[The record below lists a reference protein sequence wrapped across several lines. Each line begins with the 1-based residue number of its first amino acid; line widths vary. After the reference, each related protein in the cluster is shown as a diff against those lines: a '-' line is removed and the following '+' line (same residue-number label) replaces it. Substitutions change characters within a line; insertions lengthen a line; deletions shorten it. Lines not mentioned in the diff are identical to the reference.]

1 MNTEN
6 NKRYMTTEENIL
18 NAYNRLASSKRVD
31 QITVSDICRTAG
43 IHRTSFYGHFQD
55 IHTLQSKVDAL
66 QMQKLLDCFMHGGTW
81 NLKEGLQMQLQ
92 FFMKTVVF

>member
-66 QMQKLLDCFMHGGTW
+66 QRIGMNTELSDLRIGVFREI
-81 NLKEGLQMQLQ
+81 EGFPIGSLNC
-92 FFMKTVVF
+92 

>member
-31 QITVSDICRTAG
+31 QITVSDICRMFCFFD
-43 IHRTSFYGHFQD
+43 IVHFFIRQID
-55 IHTLQSKVDAL
+55 I
-66 QMQKLLDCFMHGGTW
+66 
-81 NLKEGLQMQLQ
+81 NLRYSG
-92 FFMKTVVF
+92 FAN